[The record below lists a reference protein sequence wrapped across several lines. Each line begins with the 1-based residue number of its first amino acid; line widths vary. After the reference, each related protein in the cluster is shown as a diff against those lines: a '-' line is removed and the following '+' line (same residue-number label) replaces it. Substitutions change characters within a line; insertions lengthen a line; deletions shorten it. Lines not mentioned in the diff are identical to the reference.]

1 MTTKQQYHNRIFV
14 VMAVLSA
21 AGLLLVAQLAR
32 WQIFQHDEFVALA
45 KEQNQREIELKASR
59 GRIFDSNNHLLAAND
74 FVYEVSASP
83 QIINDPY
90 ETTDR
95 LYRLLNIPRETL
107 LDGLLSNALWIP
119 LTRSAPRDAGETLRE
134 WDITGIEVNPRSR
147 RAYPEGT
154 LAAQLIGFVND
165 NNDGYYGLE
174 GYYDK
179 VLRGASGKQEGE
191 HGPFGDLIPLGEF
204 DIVPPKEGADLHL
217 TVNRA
222 IQQAMEDEL
231 YQAVQRYGA
240 ESGVVVVLNPKT
252 GALLASANWPA
263 YNPNDFAQTDAAY
276 YINNTVSWPYEPGSV
291 FKIVTMAAALDSG
304 TVGPGTTVR
313 DEGVLEYGGQ
323 TIYDSD
329 RQAHG
334 VVDMTTV
341 LAKSLN
347 IGTAQIAIAMGAEKF
362 YTYVRRFGF
371 GRLTEIDLYG
381 ETPGTVKIPGDPY
394 WYESALA
401 TNSFGQGIAVTP
413 IQMTAAVAAV
423 ANGGLLMKPYVVQK
437 VVPRGAGR
445 VIEVQPKVIRRAVS
459 ADTADVLTQM
469 LADALEVENSP
480 ALIPGYKVAG
490 KTGTAEIPIPGGYH
504 PYLTITSFAGYFPAD
519 DPQVVVL
526 IILNKPTVS
535 KWGTKTAAPTFNRIG
550 QRLISLMDIPPDA
563 VQQLAINN

>member
-437 VVPRGAGR
+437 VV
-445 VIEVQPKVIRRAVS
+445 
-459 ADTADVLTQM
+459 
-469 LADALEVENSP
+469 
-480 ALIPGYKVAG
+480 
-490 KTGTAEIPIPGGYH
+490 
-504 PYLTITSFAGYFPAD
+504 
-519 DPQVVVL
+519 
-526 IILNKPTVS
+526 
-535 KWGTKTAAPTFNRIG
+535 
-550 QRLISLMDIPPDA
+550 
-563 VQQLAINN
+563 